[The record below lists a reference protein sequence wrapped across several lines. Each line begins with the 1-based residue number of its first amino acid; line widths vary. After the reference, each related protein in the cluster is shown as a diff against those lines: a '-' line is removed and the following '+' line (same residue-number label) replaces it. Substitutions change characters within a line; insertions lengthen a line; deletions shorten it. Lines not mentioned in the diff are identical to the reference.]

1 MNDHHYF
8 WREDEHEPRELH
20 VHQRLEWA
28 RRKSLQILMVS
39 SALACGCAAVALL
52 LQPM

>member
-20 VHQRLEWA
+20 IHDRLEWA
-28 RRKSLQILMVS
+28 RRKNIKILMVT
-39 SALACGCAAVALL
+39 SAVACACVAVALL
-52 LQPM
+52 LKPM